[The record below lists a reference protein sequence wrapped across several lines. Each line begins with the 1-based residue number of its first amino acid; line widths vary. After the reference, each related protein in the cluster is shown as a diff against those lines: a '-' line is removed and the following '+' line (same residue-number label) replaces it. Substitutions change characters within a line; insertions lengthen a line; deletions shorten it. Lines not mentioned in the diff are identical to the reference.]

1 MIKKIEK
8 YISENDLFSKEDKLI
23 LAISGGMDSVFLMH
37 MLLELEFRFELAHC
51 NFQLRSDDSDK
62 DEEFIK
68 ELASKYNL
76 KIHSILFNTKAY
88 ALKQKISI
96 QMAARYLRYDWL
108 NNLLASENANY
119 IVTAHHKQDSA
130 ETFLINLIRGS
141 GISGL
146 MGIPLKKENI
156 RRPILNI
163 DRIEIEK
170 YMKMNKI
177 FYREDNSNKSV
188 KYIRNKI
195 RHNILPII
203 KEINPNIENTIL
215 KEASIFRHVKEIITH
230 ETSLLK
236 KSIISQKGDAFYINI
251 KKLKSIN
258 PLHFY
263 LFEILK
269 PFGFK
274 TIELIIDC
282 LNSGSGKC
290 FYSLTHRLIIDR
302 KHIIITKISNN
313 SYMVKKVYREDK
325 KIIYPIPMIFSIKED
340 VEINKLLNTAELD
353 FNKLTFPLTIRKWRK
368 GDKFKPLGM
377 YNYKKLSDFFIDN
390 KFSILD
396 KESQWLLCSED
407 NIVWVIGHRIDDRYK
422 VESTTKK
429 LYIAKVL

>member
-163 DRIEIEK
+163 DRTEIEE
-170 YMKMNKI
+170 YMKTNKI
-177 FYREDNSNKSV
+177 LYRE
-188 KYIRNKI
+188 
-195 RHNILPII
+195 
-203 KEINPNIENTIL
+203 
-215 KEASIFRHVKEIITH
+215 F
-230 ETSLLK
+230 
-236 KSIISQKGDAFYINI
+236 
-251 KKLKSIN
+251 
-258 PLHFY
+258 
-263 LFEILK
+263 
-269 PFGFK
+269 
-274 TIELIIDC
+274 
-282 LNSGSGKC
+282 
-290 FYSLTHRLIIDR
+290 
-302 KHIIITKISNN
+302 
-313 SYMVKKVYREDK
+313 
-325 KIIYPIPMIFSIKED
+325 
-340 VEINKLLNTAELD
+340 
-353 FNKLTFPLTIRKWRK
+353 
-368 GDKFKPLGM
+368 
-377 YNYKKLSDFFIDN
+377 
-390 KFSILD
+390 
-396 KESQWLLCSED
+396 
-407 NIVWVIGHRIDDRYK
+407 
-422 VESTTKK
+422 
-429 LYIAKVL
+429 